1 VSSDRPAADNVAVPR
16 LQGVQLPEEREQ
28 QGRVNAGMSA
38 MVAATLV
45 VALAIP
51 GVPEN
56 STAVIAAIAVFSAAW
71 TVAAI
76 RFVDWRTAPTWVPHS
91 TAVGALVTATVGMAA
106 GSGYDTP
113 GRFYLVVV
121 VVATAYFFPVAEA
134 RAYPFACLA
143 VHASPLVW
151 EPAARNGQ
159 FLTELTIVAPVYVLL
174 SVLIGGAKQHVVDLR
189 GAAHRQARQDALT
202 GLANRR
208 ALLEALDDQVGER
221 ASDRLALLLIDLDDF
236 KRANTLHG
244 HAGGDRALRH
254 VAHVLLSELRREDL
268 AARLGGDEFAVL
280 IRGVDRDF
288 LPGLSERLLA
298 ALRAADDTL
307 DLPGF
312 ALRASIGWA
321 TAPDD
326 APGGAMLLAAADGA
340 LLAVKAAGK
349 DAALAAF

>member
-1 VSSDRPAADNVAVPR
+1 VSSDRPAADNVSVQR

-28 QGRVNAGMSA
+28 QGRLNAGMSA
-38 MVAATLV
+38 MVAGTLAL
-45 VALAIP
+45 ALAIP
-51 GVPEN
+51 GVEEN
-56 STAVIAAIAVFSAAW
+56 STAVIVAIAVLSAVW
-71 TVAAI
+71 TVTAI
-76 RFVDWRTAPTWVPHS
+76 RFVDWCTAAAWVPHS

-208 ALLEALDDQVGER
+208 ALLEALDDEVGER

-254 VAHVLLSELRREDL
+254 VARVLLAELRREDL

-280 IRGVDRDF
+280 IRGVDRDV
-288 LPGLSERLLA
+288 LPALSERLLT

-312 ALRASIGWA
+312 SLRASIGWA

-326 APGGAMLLAAADGA
+326 APGGAVLLAAADRA
-340 LLAVKAAGK
+340 MLAVKAAGK
-349 DAALAAF
+349 DAALAAV

>member
-1 VSSDRPAADNVAVPR
+1 VRSDRLAADNRGVR
-16 LQGVQLPEEREQ
+16 QWQGVQLPEEREQ

-38 MVAATLV
+38 MVAATLGL
-45 VALAIP
+45 ALAIP
-51 GVPEN
+51 GVEEN
-56 STAVIAAIAVFSAAW
+56 STAVIVAIAVLSTVW

-76 RFVDWRTAPTWVPHS
+76 RWVDWKTAPAWVTHAS
-91 TAVGALVTATVGMAA
+91 AAAALVTATVGMAA

-121 VVATAYFFPVAEA
+121 VVTTAYFFPVAEA
-134 RAYPFACLA
+134 RLYPFAALA

-159 FLTELTIVAPVYVLL
+159 FLTELTIVAPVYVML

-208 ALLEALDDQVGER
+208 ALLEALDEEVGER
-221 ASDRLALLLIDLDDF
+221 ASDRVALLLIDLDDF

-244 HAGGDRALRH
+244 HAGGDRALRR
-254 VAHVLLSELRREDL
+254 VAAVLLAELRREDL

-280 IRGVDRDF
+280 IRGVERDVVQVV
-288 LPGLSERLLA
+288 SERLLA
-298 ALRAADDTL
+298 ALRAADATL

-312 ALRASIGWA
+312 ALRASLGWA
-321 TAPDD
+321 IAPDD
-326 APGGAMLLAAADGA
+326 APGGAALLAAADRA
-340 LLAVKAAGK
+340 MLDAKSAGK
-349 DAALAAF
+349 DAVLAAN